1 MNKKNNSILK
11 GIFALLISQILV
23 KIIGL
28 AYKLYLTNKDG
39 FGDVGNAIYSSGFQ
53 IYALLLTL
61 SSTGVPNALSKLIS
75 EKLAIGDAKGAHR
88 IFKVSFF
95 TFAFLG
101 MLGCILLFYGAE
113 YISNSLIQIPEAKYS
128 LMFLAPSIFFVSI
141 TSVFRG
147 YFNGMRDLSI
157 TAKSQT
163 IEQILKTVFTIG
175 FVEIISRIIY
185 NDVVIMASVANLA
198 TTIATIFSFIYVYIC
213 YLSKK
218 KVIKNMLKTSV
229 GVNKVRI
236 KDNFKNILNVAIP
249 ISLSSLMSSFNKNID
264 SFTIVRALKNIV
276 TEEQAKIQYGILSG
290 KVDILTLLPLSLN
303 IPFIT
308 ALVPEIAKANV
319 KGNSKQVQEKSV
331 FFILISIIIGMPTT
345 FGMFFYSEQ
354 VLNLLFPNASS
365 GVELLK
371 LSSFTILFSLIVQT
385 FNGILQGIGK
395 EKVPMISFT
404 VGMIVKFICN
414 IVLLKYIG
422 IQGAVIGNLLCNI
435 VVCMIDYY
443 ELKNCIRLN
452 LNIKVEIFKIII
464 LTFIM
469 IIISKMVY
477 YNLISINSLKVATIL
492 SILVALLIYLIGL
505 FVLKIIPK
513 NIMIFKK

>member
-11 GIFALLISQILV
+11 GIFALLISQIFV

-185 NDVVIMASVANLA
+185 NDVVIKASVANLA

-213 YLSKK
+213 YLSKM

-264 SFTIVRALKNIV
+264 SFTIVRVLKNIV

-319 KGNSKQVQEKSV
+319 KGNY
-331 FFILISIIIGMPTT
+331 T
-345 FGMFFYSEQ
+345 Y
-354 VLNLLFPNASS
+354 
-365 GVELLK
+365 
-371 LSSFTILFSLIVQT
+371 
-385 FNGILQGIGK
+385 
-395 EKVPMISFT
+395 
-404 VGMIVKFICN
+404 
-414 IVLLKYIG
+414 
-422 IQGAVIGNLLCNI
+422 
-435 VVCMIDYY
+435 
-443 ELKNCIRLN
+443 
-452 LNIKVEIFKIII
+452 
-464 LTFIM
+464 
-469 IIISKMVY
+469 
-477 YNLISINSLKVATIL
+477 
-492 SILVALLIYLIGL
+492 
-505 FVLKIIPK
+505 
-513 NIMIFKK
+513 